1 MVVTLLDAVAR
12 TVVVREDH
20 PAHRPA
26 HTDAA
31 ELPQLLPVGASG
43 RASGAVLASRSLA
56 NLHGDRALVQQLS
69 RLGERRRRR

>member
-20 PAHRPA
+20 PAHRPP

-69 RLGERRRRR
+69 RLGERRSRR